1 MIPTASNGVARL
13 VAAFVRRAD
22 AGLVNGAAR
31 NAAAGIADGR
41 AQHLDELRTLR
52 DLRALDLSAGG
63 VLSPFGRR
71 RYRRPC
77 RGAHAGRRP
86 R

>member
-1 MIPTASNGVARL
+1 MIPTASDGVARL

-22 AGLVNGAAR
+22 AGLVHGATR

-52 DLRALDLSAGG
+52 DLRALDGA
-63 VLSPFGRR
+63 
-71 RYRRPC
+71 RP
-77 RGAHAGRRP
+77 AAARP
-86 R
+86 APAP